1 MPDEP
6 SADLLDRVR
15 KLLAKAEGDG
25 VTAHEAEALTAKAA
39 ELMARYGIDRARLA
53 AARPETDRP
62 ADRVFDLDNPWAS
75 VKIYLL
81 AQVASALRCVCV
93 EVDRPQGRRLHVF
106 GYGSDI
112 ERAAIL
118 YASLLVQ
125 MARGLAAE
133 QVPVSGASARAWR
146 RSWMLGYAGA
156 AAARIRAAED
166 RAAQASGDA
175 ESAIVPSAYLVLA
188 SRAEV
193 VSRLAEQAYPLTRET
208 RVTFAGTGYS
218 DGYREGGK
226 ADIGSATLAPRAP
239 VGYPPRPISAAVPP
253 LAGHPLLYGRKVRP
267 GCLSGWSHGQPGWSW
282 SRAALAIRSAVCWL
296 SPAPWPAG
304 CR

>member
-25 VTAHEAEALTAKAA
+25 VTVHEAEALTAKAT

-53 AARPETDRP
+53 AIRPETDRP
-62 ADRVFDLDNPWAS
+62 ADRIFDIDGPWAS

-81 AQVASALRCVCV
+81 AEVASALRCACV
-93 EVDRPQGRRLHVF
+93 EVDRPGGRRLHVF

-133 QVPVSGASARAWR
+133 QVPVTGASARAWR
-146 RSWMLGYAGA
+146 RSWMLGYASA
-156 AAARIRAAED
+156 AAARVRAAED
-166 RAAQASGDA
+166 HAAAEAAGDA
-175 ESAIVPSAYLVLA
+175 ALATAPSTSIVLA
-188 SRAEV
+188 SRAET
-193 VSRLAEQAYPLTRET
+193 VSRLADEAYPLTRAT
-208 RVTFAGTGYS
+208 RVTCASTGYQ

-226 ADIGSATLAPRAP
+226 ADIGGGTLAPRTQADLSRLPCTSQPDRQLFLLPAIPGCP
-239 VGYPPRPISAAVPP
+239 V
-253 LAGHPLLYGRKVRP
+253 AGATL
-267 GCLSGWSHGQPGWSW
+267 GCLSGVRTQVSWAGAGPG
-282 SRAALAIRSAVCWL
+282 R
-296 SPAPWPAG
+296 P
-304 CR
+304 

>member
-1 MPDEP
+1 MPEEP

-15 KLLAKAEGDG
+15 KLLAKAEGEG
-25 VTAHEAEALTAKAA
+25 VTVHEAEALTAKAA

-53 AARPETDRP
+53 AARPETDRT
-62 ADRVFDLDNPWAS
+62 AGRVFDLDNPWAS
-75 VKIYLL
+75 VKVYLL
-81 AQVASALRCVCV
+81 AAVASALRCACV

-125 MARGLAAE
+125 MGRALASE
-133 QVPVSGASARAWR
+133 RVPVAGASARAWR

-166 RAAQASGDA
+166 HAVQASGYD
-175 ESAIVPSAYLVLA
+175 ESSIVPSASIVLA

-193 VSRLAEQAYPLTRET
+193 VGRLAEEAYPLTRET
-208 RVTFAGTGYS
+208 RVTFEGTGYQ

-226 ADIGSATLAPRAP
+226 ADIGGARLAQRGPADLSRLPTAAPSSGQLPRSSASGAGGERTWP
-239 VGYPPRPISAAVPP
+239 PP
-253 LAGHPLLYGRKVRP
+253 LV
-267 GCLSGWSHGQPGWSW
+267 
-282 SRAALAIRSAVCWL
+282 RSARSHAARLQVDL
-296 SPAPWPAG
+296 GSA
-304 CR
+304 RSR

>member
-15 KLLAKAEGDG
+15 KLLAKAEGEG
-25 VTAHEAEALTAKAA
+25 VTPHEAEALTAKAA

-62 ADRVFDLDNPWAS
+62 ADRVFDIDNPWAS

-81 AQVASALRCVCV
+81 AQVASALRCVCI
-93 EVDRPQGRRLHVF
+93 EVDRPRGRCLHVF
-106 GYGSDI
+106 GYASDL
-112 ERAAIL
+112 ERTAIL

-125 MARGLAAE
+125 MNRALAAE
-133 QVPVSGASARAWR
+133 QVPVTGASARAWR

-156 AAARIRAAED
+156 AAARLRAAED
-166 RAAQASGDA
+166 HAVQAAGYA
-175 ESAIVPSAYLVLA
+175 ESSIVPAASIVLA

-193 VSRLAEQAYPLTRET
+193 VNRLAEEAYPHTRET
-208 RVTFAGTGYS
+208 RVTFGGTGYQ

-226 ADIGSATLAPRAP
+226 ADIGGATLARRGPAGLGRLSVRSHPSGQFLRRWRLLGLRIAGDVRLP
-239 VGYPPRPISAAVPP
+239 FRGQVSRCRTPPIFEAWGASD
-253 LAGHPLLYGRKVRP
+253 L
-267 GCLSGWSHGQPGWSW
+267 
-282 SRAALAIRSAVCWL
+282 AALNCGWGL
-296 SPAPWPAG
+296 T
-304 CR
+304 

>member
-1 MPDEP
+1 MPDDP

-25 VTAHEAEALTAKAA
+25 VTTHEAEALTAKAA

-81 AQVASALRCVCV
+81 AHVASALRCACV
-93 EVDRPQGRRLHVF
+93 EVDRPVGRCLHVF
-106 GYGSDI
+106 GYGSDL

-125 MARGLAAE
+125 MNRGLAAE
-133 QVPVSGASARAWR
+133 HVPVTGASARAWR
-146 RSWMLGYAGA
+146 RSWMLGYASA
-156 AAARIRAAED
+156 AAARIRDAEERAAE
-166 RAAQASGDA
+166 AAGYT
-175 ESAIVPSAYLVLA
+175 ESSIVPTASVVLA

-193 VSRLAEQAYPLTRET
+193 VTRLADETYRDTRET
-208 RVTFAGTGYS
+208 RVTYGGTGYQ
-218 DGYREGGK
+218 DGYREGGR
-226 ADIGSATLAPRAP
+226 ADIGNATLGPQDGP
-239 VGYPPRPISAAVPP
+239 VG
-253 LAGHPLLYGRKVRP
+253 
-267 GCLSGWSHGQPGWSW
+267 LS
-282 SRAALAIRSAVCWL
+282 R
-296 SPAPWPAG
+296 
-304 CR
+304 